1 MTEDDYL
8 SLRRP
13 FGVANLMRGRKT
25 PLRSSARKVRLFAC
39 ACCRRVWD
47 VLPEHSRQAV
57 EAAERAADKV
67 LRAWSL
73 WPLYKAC
80 DDAVRRVLDRGR
92 IAYDP
97 ARFAAWPMPWVH
109 SENACSD
116 AACLLAWSSAVPEN
130 HRTAVVEA
138 EYRAQ
143 CDVLHDLLGNPF
155 RRPPAAPRP
164 WRPAPAGTA
173 VRLAGSIYDTR
184 AFGDLPVLAD
194 ALEDEGCADAELLAH
209 LREPGQHV
217 RGCWALDLVLGKN

>member
-13 FGVANLMRGRKT
+13 FGVATLMRGRKT

-47 VLPEHSRQAV
+47 VLEEHSRSAV
-57 EAAERAADKV
+57 EAGERAADGL
-67 LRAWSL
+67 LRVKQL
-73 WPLYKAC
+73 WPFFKTC
-80 DDAVRRVLDRGR
+80 DAAVRRRLERGR
-92 IAYDP
+92 VTYDP
-97 ARFAAWPMPWVH
+97 ARFAAWPSPWVQAG
-109 SENACSD
+109 NACSD

-155 RRPPAAPRP
+155 RRPEAPRP
-164 WRPAPAGTA
+164 WRPAGAA
-173 VRLAGSIYDTR
+173 VRLAETVYDER
-184 AFGDLPVLAD
+184 AFADLPVLAD
-194 ALEDEGCADAELLAH
+194 ALEDEGCPDADLLRH
-209 LREPGQHV
+209 LREPGQHY
-217 RGCWALDLVLGKN
+217 RGCWALDLVLGKS